1 MRDEIGTYGVFFIA
15 GGLLLLGTPI
25 LFFFMPETRG
35 KDLAEIQTVFIGN
48 ERIVGKGEPS
58 TDTMLPASA
67 NHSPNFLADISNLF
81 YSNQEGEG
89 AD

>member
-35 KDLAEIQTVFIGN
+35 KDLAEIQEFFITD
-48 ERIVGKGEPS
+48 ERIVGKGNTS
-58 TDTMLPASA
+58 TDTIIHM
-67 NHSPNFLADISNLF
+67 
-81 YSNQEGEG
+81 
-89 AD
+89 

>member
-35 KDLAEIQTVFIGN
+35 KDLAEIQEFFITD
-48 ERIVGKGEPS
+48 ESIVGKGNTS
-58 TDTMLPASA
+58 TDTIIHM
-67 NHSPNFLADISNLF
+67 
-81 YSNQEGEG
+81 
-89 AD
+89 

>member
-1 MRDEIGTYGVFFIA
+1 MKYEIETYGVFFIA

-58 TDTMLPASA
+58 TDTIIHTYVACL
-67 NHSPNFLADISNLF
+67 N
-81 YSNQEGEG
+81 
-89 AD
+89 